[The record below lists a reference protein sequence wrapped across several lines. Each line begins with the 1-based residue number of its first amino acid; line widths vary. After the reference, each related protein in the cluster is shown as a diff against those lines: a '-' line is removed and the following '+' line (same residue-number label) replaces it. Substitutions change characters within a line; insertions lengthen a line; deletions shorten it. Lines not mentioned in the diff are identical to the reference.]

1 VARVAVIG
9 LWHLGCV
16 VGTVLAERGHVVC
29 GTDFDAETVRH
40 LQQGAPPLFEPG
52 LTEAISKRVREGR
65 LAFRENTKEALA
77 GADYAVIAFDTPVNA
92 QDESDLA
99 PIERAV
105 DAIGEFASGDIQIV
119 VMSQVPAGTCALLDA
134 RLRAR
139 APELRF
145 SLVYQ
150 PENLRLGEALETFR
164 HPDFIVLGAENEAAI
179 RRWLPLGDVI
189 DVPRLVMSWSS
200 AEMSKHALNA
210 FLATSISFVNDL
222 ADAAEAAGADVR
234 DVVRALKH
242 DRRIGAYAFL
252 NPGPGFAGG
261 TLGRDVQTLRSLA
274 ARGGCAT
281 RLLDATLEVN
291 CARLPRLVEK
301 LRAAYGPE
309 SRPEASGLGTG
320 LRGKRVALLGL
331 TYKPGTSTLRRSH
344 AVEFARLLV
353 KEGATVQ
360 AYDPKV
366 SEPTSDTQD
375 IRLCSDVAQAVTG
388 ADAVALLTPWPEFRQ
403 LDLRRLKQLMRE
415 PVLLDAHNFLD
426 DRAARDAGFLYVGI
440 GLPEFPNPG
449 TATESARAGAR

>member
-1 VARVAVIG
+1 MARVAVIG

-16 VGTVLAERGHVVC
+16 VGTVLAERGHIVC

-52 LTEAISKRVREGR
+52 LTEAIGKRVREGR
-65 LAFRENTKEALA
+65 LAFRENPKEALA
-77 GADYAVIAFDTPVNA
+77 GADYAVITFDTPVNA
-92 QDESDLA
+92 RDESDLE

-105 DAIGEFASGDIQIV
+105 DAIGEFAGGDMQVV
-119 VMSQVPAGTCALLDA
+119 VMSQVPAGTCAQLDA

-274 ARGGCAT
+274 ARGGRAT

-291 CARLPRLVEK
+291 SSRLPRLVEK
-301 LRAAYGPE
+301 LRAACGPG
-309 SRPEASGLGTG
+309 ASALH
-320 LRGKRVALLGL
+320 GKRVALLGL

-353 KEGATVQ
+353 KEGATVH

-366 SEPTSDTQD
+366 SEPTADTQG
-375 IRLCSDVAQAVTG
+375 IRLCTDVAQAVTG
-388 ADAVALLTPWPEFRQ
+388 ADAVALLTPWPEFRR
-403 LDLRRLKQLMRE
+403 LDLRHLKQLVRE

-426 DRAARDAGFLYVGI
+426 NRAARDAGFLYVGI
-440 GLPEFPNPG
+440 GLPEFPSLV
-449 TATESARAGAR
+449 TATESARVPAASGHAGAR

>member
-1 VARVAVIG
+1 MARVTVIG

-16 VGTVLAERGHVVC
+16 VATVLAERGHVVC
-29 GTDFDAETVRH
+29 GTDFDADTVQR

-52 LTEAISKRVREGR
+52 LAEAIGKRVREGR
-65 LAFRENTKEALA
+65 LTFHESAKEALA
-77 GADYAVIAFDTPVNA
+77 GADYAVIAVDTPVDA
-92 QDESDLA
+92 SDQSDLV

-105 DAIGEFASGDIQIV
+105 DAIGEFVSGEIQVV
-119 VMSQVPAGTCALLDA
+119 VMSQVPAGTCA
-134 RLRAR
+134 RLKERLSHKAG
-139 APELRF
+139 PQLRF

-164 HPDFIVLGAENEAAI
+164 HPDFIVLGAENDAAI
-179 RRWLPLGDVI
+179 RRWLPLGDVM

-274 ARGGCAT
+274 ARAGCAT
-281 RLLDATLEVN
+281 RLLDAALEVN
-291 CARLPRLVEK
+291 NARLPRLVEK
-301 LRAAYGPE
+301 LRAAC
-309 SRPEASGLGTG
+309 GT

-331 TYKPGTSTLRRSH
+331 TYKPGTSTLRRSR

-353 KEGATVQ
+353 KEGASVQ

-366 SEPTSDTQD
+366 TEPTLETQD
-375 IRLCSDVAQAVTG
+375 IQLCADAAQAVTS
-388 ADAVALLTPWPEFRQ
+388 ADAVALLTPWPEFRH
-403 LDLRRLKQLMRE
+403 LDLRRLKQLMRV
-415 PVLLDAHNFLD
+415 PVLLDAHNFFD
-426 DRAARDAGFLYVGI
+426 DRAAREAGFLYAGI
-440 GLPEFPNPG
+440 GLPEPVAAP
-449 TATESARAGAR
+449 ESARAPSMSGQAGAR

>member
-29 GTDFDAETVRH
+29 GTDFDAEIVRH
-40 LQQGAPPLFEPG
+40 LHQGAPPLFEPG
-52 LTEAISKRVREGR
+52 LAEAIGKRVRKGR

-92 QDESDLA
+92 HDESDLA

-105 DAIGEFASGDIQIV
+105 DAISEFASGEIQVV
-119 VMSQVPAGTCALLDA
+119 VMSQVPVGTCALLDA

-139 APELRF
+139 APALRF

-164 HPDFIVLGAENEAAI
+164 HPDFIVLGAENETAI

-274 ARGGCAT
+274 ARGGRAT

-291 CARLPRLVEK
+291 SARLPRLVEK
-301 LRAAYGPE
+301 LRAACG
-309 SRPEASGLGTG
+309 PEASA
-320 LRGKRVALLGL
+320 LRGKCVALLGL

-344 AVEFARLLV
+344 AVEFAQLLV

-360 AYDPKV
+360 AFDPKV
-366 SEPTSDTQD
+366 SEPTSDTRD

-388 ADAVALLTPWPEFRQ
+388 ADAVALLTPWPEFRR
-403 LDLRRLKQLMRE
+403 LDLRHLKQLMLD

-440 GLPEFPNPG
+440 GLPEFPSLG
-449 TATESARAGAR
+449 TATESARTGAR